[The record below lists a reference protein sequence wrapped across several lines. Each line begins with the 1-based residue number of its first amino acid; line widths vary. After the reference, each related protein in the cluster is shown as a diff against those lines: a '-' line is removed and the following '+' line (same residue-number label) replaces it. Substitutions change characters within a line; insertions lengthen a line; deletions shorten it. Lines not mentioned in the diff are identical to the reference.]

1 MPEQKLVNNVKHYTA
16 WPLYILHHAA
26 EIATVLLLVFVVVVL
41 LRLALRVWDW
51 RQLLRQKYVCIEI
64 TPPITADKT
73 PLQASEWIARLHGIG
88 SSRTT
93 IENVRRV
100 LFSLS
105 LELTSTRREGIRYYV
120 RVPEQEATLTK
131 QAISAL
137 LNNAHIRIVEDYL
150 PRELNY
156 KAATVLDFKQR
167 APYYLPLNTQD
178 SFKAHDP
185 FTHLA
190 NAMTGLDDNE
200 QIILQLVLKPAVLKD
215 AKIVEQR
222 VKRNE
227 DMLTL
232 SKQYKKSPVFKLTL
246 GLAFKFLSEIVTFI
260 TDVVYSTPSGSSHDS
275 TQLTHEHQVR
285 TGVKPARSIT
295 SQEQEANDS
304 IYDKVTQK
312 LFRAEVRALIIANDK
327 QQAKSIAKAMKAAI
341 SAYDTEHQQLRA
353 QWNAP
358 AFILGRFCL
367 FKFTHRLPSLFQHH
381 ANKLAASEIA
391 DIYHFPVPGTS
402 TENLVQSL
410 SRTLP
415 ATLSQKRGNDV
426 DVVIGRNIYQG
437 QLTDIGLT
445 AKTRMKHLYA
455 IGSTGTGKSTMLKY
469 MIYQDMVNGK
479 GLAVLDPHG
488 DMFQELLR
496 IVPEHRQKDV
506 VIFDPS
512 DRDFLLGL
520 NIMSPGIHF
529 TNEQDGY
536 SWIASSVISVFS
548 KLTDEAFWGPRME
561 HILRNATLTA
571 LHLPNPSLYTLQRL
585 LTDKRYQRT
594 AVASLKDRVLK
605 DFWLKEMLPLGDAQL
620 ATTVAPLTHRLGIF
634 MTDTNARNIL
644 LQQHSTLR
652 MSEIMDEGKIL
663 LVNLSKGDIGEDQSN
678 YFGTILTSLIWMSAY
693 QRTKIPEKKRR
704 NFFLYID
711 EFQNFATPSFADIT
725 SEGRKFHI
733 ALTVS
738 HQNVAQIKDQ
748 NLLKVM
754 AGNSHTMICF
764 RAGPGDETFILP
776 FMKPAIDKGDIVNL
790 APYHFFIKTVADE
803 SELAFSGITVPLEC
817 AESPKLADRI
827 ISASRKRYATPRK
840 DVEAYLDTLFSS
852 KDPTDDSPA
861 SDASTAKDEP

>member
-1 MPEQKLVNNVKHYTA
+1 MPEQTLAKIVKHYTA
-16 WPLYILHHAA
+16 WLPYVLHHAA
-26 EIATVLLLVFVVVVL
+26 AIAAIVLTAGVVIML
-41 LRLALRVWDW
+41 LRFALRLWDW

-73 PLQASEWIARLHGIG
+73 PLQTSEWIARLHGIG
-88 SSRTT
+88 SSRTMQ
-93 IENVRRV
+93 EKLQRV

-105 LELTSTRREGIRYYV
+105 LELPSTRQEGIRYYV
-120 RVPEQEATLTK
+120 RVPEQEARITE
-131 QAISAL
+131 QAIAAL
-137 LNNAHIRIVEDYL
+137 LTNARIRIIEDYL
-150 PRELNY
+150 PRGLNY
-156 KAATVLDFKQR
+156 KTAQILEFKQR
-167 APYYLPLNTQD
+167 TAYYLPLNTQG

-185 FTHLA
+185 FTQLS
-190 NAMTGLDDNE
+190 NAMTGLSDRE
-200 QIILQLVLKPAVLKD
+200 QIVVQLVLEPAVIKD
-215 AKIVEQR
+215 AKIIEQR

-227 DMLTL
+227 DMLAL
-232 SKQYKKSPVFKLTL
+232 SKQHSRSPVFKSTI
-246 GLAFKFLSEIVTFI
+246 GLVFKLLSGVVTFI
-260 TDVVYSTPSGSSHDS
+260 TDIVYSTPADNTQASG
-275 TQLTHEHQVR
+275 QLTHEHQVR

-295 SQEQEANDS
+295 SPEQDAHNT
-304 IYDKVTQK
+304 IHNKVTQK
-312 LFRAEVRALIIANDK
+312 LFRAEVRALIVASDQ
-327 QQAKSIAKAMKAAI
+327 QQARLRVKAMKAAM

-353 QWNAP
+353 QWNSP
-358 AFILGRFCL
+358 AFILNRYRL

-381 ANKLAASEIA
+381 ANKLAPSEIA
-391 DIYHFPVPGTS
+391 DIYHFPTPGNAAES
-402 TENLVQSL
+402 LVQSL

-415 ATLSQKRGNDV
+415 ATLSQKRGTDV
-426 DVVIGRNIYQG
+426 DVIVGRNIYQG
-437 QLTDIGLT
+437 QHTDIGLT
-445 AKTRMKHLYA
+445 AETRMKHTYV
-455 IGSTGTGKSTMLKY
+455 IGSTGTGKTTLLKSI
-469 MIYQDMVNGK
+469 IYQDMVNGK

-488 DMFQELLR
+488 DMFRELLQ

-512 DRDFLLGL
+512 DRDYLIGL

-585 LTDKRYQRT
+585 LTDKNYQRT
-594 AVASLKDRVLK
+594 AVKSLKDRVLK

-634 MTDTNARNIL
+634 MTDTTARSIL

-678 YFGTILTSLIWMSAY
+678 YFGTILTSLIWMAAY

-704 NFFLYID
+704 DFFLYID

-748 NLLKVM
+748 NVLKVM

-764 RAGPGDETFILP
+764 RAGPGDETFMLP
-776 FMKPAIDKGDIVNL
+776 FMKPAIDKGDIINL
-790 APYHFFIKTVADE
+790 APHHFFIKTVADE

-817 AESPKLADRI
+817 TESPKLADRI

-840 DVEAYLDTLFSS
+840 DIEAYLDTLFSS
-852 KDPTDDSPA
+852 RAPKE
-861 SDASTAKDEP
+861 DASTNASTPPKDDP